1 MSDSEEDLGVQ
12 LKGLKIARHL
22 KESGEH
28 TDEESNSSPEHDC
41 GLSNQDDLTVMHTQA
56 KEEVFKRREEDGT
69 RTEDALHEGEAGKE
83 GTGFPHHSQCAVLM
97 KQIAVLIGPINLV
110 CWTLLNLCTIRILF
124 QVQSPG
130 AIQTPTLIQM
140 MEAGK
145 RCPLSHR
152 SIYITTEAN

>member
-1 MSDSEEDLGVQ
+1 MGIQ

-69 RTEDALHEGEAGKE
+69 RTED
-83 GTGFPHHSQCAVLM
+83 HSQCAVLM